1 MYRNESVLG
10 ILSLRYILRYILR
23 NILRNIVRKQGRPT
37 HSAKAVGIG
46 IVIAAS
52 SAAHTPSF

>member
-1 MYRNESVLG
+1 MHRNYGLLG
-10 ILSLRYILRYILR
+10 ILSLRYILG
-23 NILRNIVRKQGRPT
+23 NILRDILRKQGRST